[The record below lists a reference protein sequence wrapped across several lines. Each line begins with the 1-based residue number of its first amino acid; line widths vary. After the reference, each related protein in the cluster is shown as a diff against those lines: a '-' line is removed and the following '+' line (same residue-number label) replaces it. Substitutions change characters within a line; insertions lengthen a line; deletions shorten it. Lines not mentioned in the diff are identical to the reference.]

1 VSEGGRRLPLA
12 LREPAWLAGLAAVT
26 AFAAVAVLLGS
37 WQWVR
42 GDTADRRDAA
52 VAARWDL
59 APAEASA
66 VLGGGVATRG
76 REWTPVLLDGR
87 YGPGTVLVRNR
98 PLERRNGFLV
108 VSPLV
113 LDRAVAGRTTVWVVR
128 GWSPAGDD
136 GPRVGAPPPGGVS
149 VAARVRVAEDPS
161 GRTAPAGQA
170 YRLAPRELAAALGP
184 AGAPGGANGGPAVD
198 AAAAAVDGY
207 AVLAAGQAGG
217 EGLTPL
223 PRPARDPGPHVAYAL
238 QWWAFALAG
247 FVGWLLFYRRA
258 ARGSAPGDAGPG
270 SDAVGDPWTY
280 RPGPDHRPG

>member
-1 VSEGGRRLPLA
+1 VTGGDRRLPLA

-37 WQWVR
+37 WQWDR
-42 GDTADRRDAA
+42 GDTAGRRDAA

-66 VLGGGVATRG
+66 GLAGGVVTRG
-76 REWTPVLLDGR
+76 REWTPVRLDGR
-87 YGPGTVLVRNR
+87 YGPATVLVRNR
-98 PLERRNGFLV
+98 PLDRRNGFLV
-108 VSPLV
+108 VSPFV

-136 GPRVGAPPPGGVS
+136 GPQVAAPPPGGTTV
-149 VAARVRVAEDPS
+149 VARVRVADDPS

-170 YRLAPRELAAALGP
+170 YRLAPLDLAAALGP
-184 AGAPGGANGGPAVD
+184 PGGANGGTAVD
-198 AAAAAVDGY
+198 AAAASVDGY

-223 PRPARDPGPHVAYAL
+223 PRPARDPGPHAAYAL

-258 ARGSAPGDAGPG
+258 ARGAAPGGAGPG
-270 SDAVGDPWTY
+270 PDAAGDPWTY
-280 RPGPDHRPG
+280 RPGSDPRPG